1 MELKNWRPQMK
12 VDCGFGVSIEPIV
25 RVEDGLEYSDYK
37 IKNTMK
43 DETN

>member
-1 MELKNWRPQMK
+1 MELKSWRPQMK
-12 VDCGFGVSIEPIV
+12 VDCGFGISIEPIV

>member
-1 MELKNWRPQMK
+1 MK

-25 RVEDGLEYSDYK
+25 RVERDIEYSDYK
-37 IKNTMK
+37 INNTME